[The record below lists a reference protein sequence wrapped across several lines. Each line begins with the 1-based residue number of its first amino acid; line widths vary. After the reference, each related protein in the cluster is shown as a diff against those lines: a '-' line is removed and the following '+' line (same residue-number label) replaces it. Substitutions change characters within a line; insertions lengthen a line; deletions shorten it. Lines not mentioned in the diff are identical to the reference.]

1 MCTPGEKREGSLTR
15 RKLINAILSI
25 TGLATLI
32 SFLTPVVAYLLPLD
46 QDQLGTTDFQTADG
60 MSILPG
66 DIAEGTGIVG
76 SLSGRPTLIVLQ
88 NGQFLA
94 FDAVCS
100 HLGCIVRWNTT
111 KGAIECPCHGG
122 VFNLEGNVTAG
133 PPPSPLDQVAL
144 NIQGDRILKS

>member
-1 MCTPGEKREGSLTR
+1 MLEEKREDPLSR

-25 TGLATLI
+25 IGLATLI
-32 SFLTPVVAYLLPLD
+32 SFLAPVVAYLSPLD
-46 QDQLGTTDFQTADG
+46 PDQLGAADFQTADG
-60 MSILPG
+60 TPILPG

-76 SLSGRPTLIVLQ
+76 SLSGRPTLIVRQ

-122 VFNLEGNVTAG
+122 VFNLEGSVTAG

-144 NIQGDRILKS
+144 NIQGDKIFRS